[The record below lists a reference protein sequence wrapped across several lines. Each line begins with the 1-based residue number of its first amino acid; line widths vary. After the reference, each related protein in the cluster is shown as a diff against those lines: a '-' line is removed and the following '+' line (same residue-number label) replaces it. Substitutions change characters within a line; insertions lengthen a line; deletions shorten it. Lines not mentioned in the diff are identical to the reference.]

1 MRKIFEAE
9 LQAVGDD
16 LTHMAYLVKG
26 AMAAATQAL
35 LSGDLDLA
43 QQVIVQDQ
51 DIDNLERSLDERCIL
66 LLAQQHPV
74 ATDLRVVVS
83 ALRISAS
90 LERMGDLARHI
101 ALIARRSYP
110 NNAVTTPLD
119 STFEAMSAAALRVAN
134 RTHTL
139 LETHDL
145 KVGAKIE
152 RDDDL
157 LDDLHNT
164 VFVTILGGQWDGS
177 TAQTV
182 DMTLLSRY
190 FERFGDHAVAIAQR
204 MSFLVTGEFD
214 EVPTSS

>member
-16 LTHMAYLVKG
+16 LTHMAYLVKV
-26 AMAAATQAL
+26 AMAQATQAL
-35 LSGDLDLA
+35 LSGDLTLA

-51 DIDNLERSLDERCIL
+51 EIDNLERSLDERCIL
-66 LLAQQHPV
+66 LLAQQQPV

-90 LERMGDLARHI
+90 LERMGDLARHV
-101 ALIARRSYP
+101 ALVARRSYP
-110 NNAVTTPLD
+110 NNAVASPLD
-119 STFEAMSAAALRVAN
+119 ATFASMSAAAARVAN

-164 VFVTILGGQWDGS
+164 VFVTILGDQWDGS

-204 MSFLVTGEFD
+204 MSYLVTGEFD
-214 EVPTSS
+214 EVSTAS

>member
-16 LTHMAYLVKG
+16 LTHMAYLVKV
-26 AMAAATQAL
+26 AMARAT
-35 LSGDLDLA
+35 GDLALA
-43 QQVIVQDQ
+43 QQVIAQDQ
-51 DIDNLERSLDERCIL
+51 EIDNLERSLDERCIL
-66 LLAQQHPV
+66 LLAQQQPV

-101 ALIARRSYP
+101 ALVARRSYP
-110 NNAVTTPLD
+110 NNAVATPLD
-119 STFEAMSAAALRVAN
+119 ATFEAMGAAASRVAN

-139 LETHDL
+139 LKTHDL

-164 VFVTILGGQWDGS
+164 VFVTILGDQWDGS

-204 MSFLVTGEFD
+204 MSYLVTGEFD
-214 EVPTSS
+214 EVSAAS